1 MVISRVWAMPN
12 KNTFDILPIKNLLCR
27 YLQDVRQKG
36 VVVDPF
42 ANKSL
47 WGTLRNDLNP
57 DFDTQYHMDALKFLE
72 TLGSETAD
80 VVLYDPPFSI
90 HQAVE
95 CYKSFGKDKL
105 TTNVSSMRYWK
116 LCKDNV
122 ARILKPHGIAI
133 CCGWTS
139 QGMGKGRN
147 FDMMEILLVAH
158 GGSKNDTIV
167 TVERKL
173 PQCYVQQNIFD
184 DLDGLVV
191 ENGR

>member
-122 ARILKPHGIAI
+122 ARILKPNGIAI

-147 FDMMEILLVAH
+147 FDMLEILLVAH

-173 PQCYVQQNIFD
+173 PQQFVQQNIFD
-184 DLDGLVV
+184 DRDGLVV

>member
-1 MVISRVWAMPN
+1 MVISRAWAMPN
-12 KNTFDILPIKNLLCR
+12 KNTFDILPIKNLLHR
-27 YLQDVRQKG
+27 YLGWGGVRQG
-36 VVVDPF
+36 VIVDPF

-47 WGTLRNDLNP
+47 WGTIRNDLNP

-72 TLGSETAD
+72 MLDSDTAD

-90 HQAVE
+90 HQAAE

-116 LCKDNV
+116 LCKDNA
-122 ARILKPHGIAI
+122 ARILKPNGVAI

-147 FDMMEILLVAH
+147 FDMLEILLVAH

-173 PQCYVQQNIFD
+173 PQCYVQQNLFD
-184 DLDGLVV
+184 DQEGV
-191 ENGR
+191 EGDEN

>member
-1 MVISRVWAMPN
+1 MVISRAWAMPN
-12 KNTFDILPIKNLLCR
+12 KNTFDILPIKNLLHR
-27 YLQDVRQKG
+27 YLGGG
-36 VVVDPF
+36 VKQGVIIDPF

-47 WGTLRNDLNP
+47 WGTIRNDLNP

-122 ARILKPHGIAI
+122 ARILKPYGIAV

-147 FDMMEILLVAH
+147 FDMLEILLVAH

-173 PQCYVQQNIFD
+173 PQQFVQQNMFD
-184 DLDGLVV
+184 KQEGQS
-191 ENGR
+191 

>member
-122 ARILKPHGIAI
+122 ARILKPNGIAI

-147 FDMMEILLVAH
+147 FDMLEILLVAH

>member
-72 TLGSETAD
+72 TLGSETSD

-122 ARILKPHGIAI
+122 ARILKPNGIAI

-147 FDMMEILLVAH
+147 FDMLEILLVAH

-173 PQCYVQQNIFD
+173 PQRYVQQNIFD
-184 DLDGLVV
+184 DRDGLVV